1 MQIKMRNIIAIIYHF
16 LKNGENFT
24 FRFLPISVHYN
35 FDNLANWTKKI
46 FLRNILYRARL
57 KGPLSVFSALWLF
70 LKKFSS
76 KGTPWNFWCLATAW
90 MLKNPKRSPFIF
102 FGIETFFAKK
112 IPKRSPSISW
122 CFATMDVKKSESV
135 PLLARQGRQF
145 GSTFG
150 FSGYCKRILDIW
162 KSFCYFGALD
172 MAPTYAVPGL
182 LSFTFILTFS

>member
-1 MQIKMRNIIAIIYHF
+1 MKRDYYSDFFFNPHELTKIVLQKFYEILWCQIELF
-16 LKNGENFT
+16 G
-24 FRFLPISVHYN
+24 
-35 FDNLANWTKKI
+35 LANWTKKI
-46 FLRNILYRARL
+46 FPRNILYRARL
-57 KGPLSVFSALWLF
+57 KGPLSVFF
-70 LKKFSS
+70 GIVTFFEKKFFPL
-76 KGTPWNFWCLATAW
+76 KFL
-90 MLKNPKRSPFIF
+90 MLGDSLDVEKSQKVPFHF
-102 FGIETFFAKK
+102 FRHWDFFCKK

-150 FSGYCKRILDIW
+150 FSGYCKRILVIL

-182 LSFTFILTFS
+182 LSVTFILTFS